1 MLISKLHKFA
11 HEETG
16 AVSIEYA
23 LIAGIVSV
31 AIVAGLFG
39 IKTSLLSKFSSV
51 AAGIEDARH

>member
-11 HEETG
+11 HEEIG

-31 AIVAGLFG
+31 AIISGLLG
-39 IKTSLLSKFSSV
+39 IKTSLVSKFSSV
-51 AAGIEDARH
+51 VASFDEAKH